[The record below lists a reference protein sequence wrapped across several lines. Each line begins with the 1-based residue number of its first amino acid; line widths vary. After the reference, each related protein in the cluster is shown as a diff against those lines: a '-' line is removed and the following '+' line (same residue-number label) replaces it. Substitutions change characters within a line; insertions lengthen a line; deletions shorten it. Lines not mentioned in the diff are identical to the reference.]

1 MVVRIG
7 ILPTLNSEPVQ
18 NRLAALGIPRFT
30 MDPGHLQEMT
40 GESTDVIYLLPM
52 EAIERPDWSQL
63 RVRLAR
69 ANRQFVMTGSQLS
82 TAQIMAAVRDGASD
96 VVDQNDGDERWR
108 SVLNRAAESQKL
120 WMQLYGGESFSTEQ
134 ALSGA
139 SGAIRALRQ
148 AVEKL
153 GPTDVNVLVLGESGV
168 GKEKV
173 AQALHQASRR
183 KNFVALNCAAI
194 PKDLLEAELFGVE
207 KGAFT
212 GAVKAR
218 AGLVEQA
225 AEGTLFLDE
234 IGEMDISLQPK
245 LLRFLETRAA
255 RRVGSESEY
264 KSSARVVAATNRYL
278 RAESEAGRF
287 RLDLYYR
294 LAEITLTVPPLRERR
309 EDIAPLAHIFLRL
322 ANERF
327 GKNIEYCEPELIQRF
342 MQYDWPGNARELKS
356 TIDRLVLLYDGAVLR
371 GSWWELTESNSTRQQ
386 SRTEEAAQALNTFNT
401 GQPAAP
407 APASTH
413 AVLNRQ
419 QKFDLARRLLA
430 ESANNYTWVAS
441 QLGVNSSTLW
451 RWRSMG
457 RI

>member
-1 MVVRIG
+1 VVVRIG
-7 ILPTLNSEPVQ
+7 FLPLPHAEAVET
-18 NRLAALGIPRFT
+18 RLADLGMPRFK
-30 MDPGHLQEMT
+30 MDPAQIQELT
-40 GESTDVIYLLPM
+40 HESTDVVYLFP
-52 EAIERPDWSQL
+52 IEVLQTADWNQL

-69 ANRQFVMTGSQLS
+69 ANRRFLLAGSDLK
-82 TAQIMAAVRDGASD
+82 TAQILEAVNDGASD
-96 VVDQNDGDERWR
+96 VIDDCDTDERWR
-108 SVLNRAAESQKL
+108 GALAKAAESQKL
-120 WMQLYGGESFSTEQ
+120 WMQLYGGEAFSQEQ

-139 SGAIRALRQ
+139 SAAIRNLRQ

-153 GPTDVNVLVLGESGV
+153 GPTDVNVLILGESGV

-173 AQALHQASRR
+173 AQALHTASRR
-183 KNFVALNCAAI
+183 KNFVAINCAAI

-225 AEGTLFLDE
+225 ADGTIFLDE

-245 LLRFLETRAA
+245 LLRYLETRHA
-255 RRVGSESEY
+255 RRVGGEAEY
-264 KSSARVVAATNRYL
+264 RSSARVVAATNRYL
-278 RAESEAGRF
+278 RAEAEAGRF

-294 LAEITLTVPPLRERR
+294 LAEITLSVPPLRERR
-309 EDIAPLAHIFLRL
+309 EDIPPLAHIFLRL

-342 MQYDWPGNARELKS
+342 MQHDWPGNARELKG
-356 TIDRLVLLYDGAVLR
+356 TIDRLVLLYDGTVLR
-371 GSWWELTESNSTRQQ
+371 SSWWDRPEPSAASRQQ
-386 SRTEEAAQALNTFNT
+386 ESAQAALATV
-401 GQPAAP
+401 QAAHP
-407 APASTH
+407 APPAPPMGGGI
-413 AVLNRQ
+413 LNRQ

-430 ESANNYTWVAS
+430 ESANNHTWVAG

-451 RWRSMG
+451 RWRKLG
-457 RI
+457 KI

>member
-1 MVVRIG
+1 
-7 ILPTLNSEPVQ
+7 
-18 NRLAALGIPRFT
+18 
-30 MDPGHLQEMT
+30 MDPDHLQELT
-40 GESTDVIYLLPM
+40 GESTDVIYLMPTDAM
-52 EAIERPDWSQL
+52 TRPDWSQL

-69 ANRQFVMTGSQLS
+69 ANRQFVMTGINLT

-96 VVDQNDGDERWR
+96 VVDQSDGDERWR
-108 SVLNRAAESQKL
+108 EVLNRAAESQKL

-225 AEGTLFLDE
+225 ADGTLFLDE
-234 IGEMDISLQPK
+234 IGEMDINLQPK
-245 LLRFLETRAA
+245 LLRFLETRVA

-264 KSSARVVAATNRYL
+264 KSSARVVSATNRYL

-356 TIDRLVLLYDGAVLR
+356 TVDRLVLLYDGPVLR
-371 GSWWELTESNSTRQQ
+371 GSWWDMAESDSTRQQ
-386 SRTEEAAQALNTFNT
+386 SRTVEAAQALNTFNS
-401 GQPAAP
+401 GQPAVAP
-407 APASTH
+407 APAATH
-413 AVLNRQ
+413 AVLSRQ

>member
-1 MVVRIG
+1 M
-7 ILPTLNSEPVQ
+7 
-18 NRLAALGIPRFT
+18 AALGIPRFT
-30 MDPGHLQEMT
+30 MDPEHLQELT
-40 GESTDVIYLLPM
+40 GESTDVIYLMPTDAM
-52 EAIERPDWSQL
+52 ARPDWSQL

-69 ANRQFVMTGSQLS
+69 ANRQFVMTGFNLT

-96 VVDQNDGDERWR
+96 IVDQKDDDERWR
-108 SVLNRAAESQKL
+108 EVLNRAAESQKL

-225 AEGTLFLDE
+225 ADGTLFLDE
-234 IGEMDISLQPK
+234 IGEMDINLQPK
-245 LLRFLETRAA
+245 LLRFLETRVA

-264 KSSARVVAATNRYL
+264 KSSARVVSATNRYL

-356 TIDRLVLLYDGAVLR
+356 TSDRLVLLYDGPVLR
-371 GSWWELTESNSTRQQ
+371 GSWWEMAEFSPARQTDKVQ
-386 SRTEEAAQALNTFNT
+386 AAEQALTTFKT
-401 GQPAAP
+401 GQAPPAA
-407 APASTH
+407 AGTH
-413 AVLNRQ
+413 AVLSRQ

>member
-1 MVVRIG
+1 MDLQQIQELTHESADVV
-7 ILPTLNSEPVQ
+7 
-18 NRLAALGIPRFT
+18 
-30 MDPGHLQEMT
+30 
-40 GESTDVIYLLPM
+40 YLLPF
-52 EAIERPDWSQL
+52 EVLDSEGWYQL

-69 ANRQFVMTGSQLS
+69 ANRRFVVTGSDLT
-82 TAQIMAAVRDGASD
+82 TARIMKAVNDGAFD
-96 VVDQNDGDERWR
+96 VLDEFDDDTRWR
-108 SVLNRAAESQKL
+108 AALAHAADSQTV
-120 WMQLYGGESFSTEQ
+120 WMQLYGGEAFSKEE

-139 SGAIRALRQ
+139 SAAIRNLRQ
-148 AVEKL
+148 AVDKL

-173 AQALHQASRR
+173 AQALHLASRR
-183 KNFVALNCAAI
+183 KEFVALNCAAI

-245 LLRFLETRAA
+245 LLRYLETRRA
-255 RRVGSESEY
+255 RRVGGESEY
-264 KSSARVVAATNRYL
+264 RSSARVVAATNRFL
-278 RAESEAGRF
+278 RAEAEAGRF

-294 LAEITLTVPPLRERR
+294 LAEITLSIPPLRERR
-309 EDIAPLAHIFLRL
+309 EDIPPLAHIFLRA

-327 GKNIEYCEPELIQRF
+327 GKNIEYCEPELVRRF

-356 TIDRLVLLYDGAVLR
+356 TIDRMVLLYDGSVLR
-371 GSWWELTESNSTRQQ
+371 ESWWDRPLDATPESDSSATP
-386 SRTEEAAQALNTFNT
+386 AARAAREVLASVN
-401 GQPAAP
+401 AP
-407 APASTH
+407 APAGNATPG
-413 AVLNRQ
+413 VLSRQ

-430 ESANNYTWVAS
+430 ESANNHTWVAS

-451 RWRSMG
+451 RWRKMG
-457 RI
+457 KI

>member
-1 MVVRIG
+1 MRIG
-7 ILPTLNSEPVQ
+7 ILPTPNFEPVQ
-18 NRLAALGIPRFT
+18 NRLVALGLPRFT
-30 MDPGHLQEMT
+30 MDPAHLQELT
-40 GESTDVIYLLPM
+40 AESTDVVYVLPTDALLT
-52 EAIERPDWSQL
+52 PDWNQL

-69 ANRQFVMTGSQLS
+69 ANRQFVMAGSRLT
-82 TAQIMAAVRDGASD
+82 TAEIMGAVRDGASD
-96 VVDQNDGDERWR
+96 VVDETDDNHRWH
-108 SVLNRAAESQKL
+108 SALQRAAESQKL
-120 WMQLYGGESFSTEQ
+120 WMQLYGGNSFSTEQ

-139 SGAIRALRQ
+139 SPAIRALRQ

-194 PKDLLEAELFGVE
+194 PKDLLEAEIFGVE
-207 KGAFT
+207 RGAFT

-225 AEGTLFLDE
+225 ADGTLFLDE

-245 LLRFLETRAA
+245 LLRFLETRIA
-255 RRVGSESEY
+255 RRVGSETEY
-264 KSSARVVAATNRYL
+264 KSSARVVSATNRYL

-294 LAEITLTVPPLRERR
+294 LAEISLSVPPLRERR
-309 EDIAPLAHIFLRL
+309 EDIAPLAHIFLRQ

-342 MQYDWPGNARELKS
+342 MLYDWPGNARELKS
-356 TIDRLVLLYDGAVLR
+356 TIDRLVLLYDGPVLR
-371 GSWWELTESNSTRQQ
+371 ASWWELAESGGFRPT
-386 SRTEEAAQALNTFNT
+386 THE
-401 GQPAAP
+401 P
-407 APASTH
+407 APTLPASPAGSPPATSTPV
-413 AVLNRQ
+413 ALNRQ
-419 QKFDLARRLLA
+419 QKYDLARRLLA

-451 RWRSMG
+451 RWRHLG
-457 RI
+457 KI

>member
-1 MVVRIG
+1 MRIG
-7 ILPTLNSEPVQ
+7 ILPTPNSEPVQ
-18 NRLAALGIPRFT
+18 HRLAVLGLPRFT
-30 MDPGHLQEMT
+30 LDSAHLQELT
-40 GESTDVIYLLPM
+40 TESTDVVYVLPTDALLT
-52 EAIERPDWSQL
+52 PDWSQL

-69 ANRQFVMTGSQLS
+69 ANRQFIMAGSRLT
-82 TAQIMAAVRDGASD
+82 TAEIMAAVRDGASD
-96 VVDQNDGDERWR
+96 VVDETDDNHRWH
-108 SVLNRAAESQKL
+108 SALQRAAESQKL
-120 WMQLYGGESFSTEQ
+120 WMQLYGGNSFSTEQ

-173 AQALHQASRR
+173 ALALHQASRR

-207 KGAFT
+207 RGAFT

-225 AEGTLFLDE
+225 ADGTLFLDE

-245 LLRFLETRAA
+245 LLRFLEI
-255 RRVGSESEY
+255 
-264 KSSARVVAATNRYL
+264 
-278 RAESEAGRF
+278 

-294 LAEITLTVPPLRERR
+294 LAEISLSVPPLRERR
-309 EDIAPLAHIFLRL
+309 EDIAPLAHIFLRQ

-342 MQYDWPGNARELKS
+342 MLYDWPGNARELKS
-356 TIDRLVLLYDGAVLR
+356 TIDRLVLLYDGPVLR
-371 GSWWELTESNSTRQQ
+371 ASWWELAESGGFRPTTHEPAPTLPASP
-386 SRTEEAAQALNTFNT
+386 T
-401 GQPAAP
+401 GSPPAA
-407 APASTH
+407 STTPV
-413 AVLNRQ
+413 ALNRQ
-419 QKFDLARRLLA
+419 QKYDLARRLLA

-451 RWRSMG
+451 RWRHLG
-457 RI
+457 KI

>member
-1 MVVRIG
+1 LGGVRIG
-7 ILPTLNSEPVQ
+7 VLPNPNSDAVPT
-18 NRLAALGIPRFT
+18 RLMALGVPRFK
-30 MDPGHLQEMT
+30 MDPQQIQELT
-40 GESTDVIYLLPM
+40 NESADVVYLLPV
-52 EAIERPDWSQL
+52 ESLQGAEWNQL

-69 ANRQFVMTGSQLS
+69 ANRRFVVAGEDLT
-82 TAQIMAAVRDGASD
+82 TAQIMEAVNDGASD
-96 VVDQNDGDERWR
+96 VLDDIDDDRRWR
-108 SVLNRAAESQKL
+108 AALDKAVASQKL

-139 SGAIRALRQ
+139 STAIRTLRQ

-153 GPTDVNVLVLGESGV
+153 GPTDVNVLILGESGV

-173 AQALHQASRR
+173 AQALHAASRR

-212 GAVKAR
+212 GAHKAR

-225 AEGTLFLDE
+225 ADGTIFLDE

-245 LLRFLETRAA
+245 LLRYLETRHA
-255 RRVGSESEY
+255 RRVGGEAEY
-264 KSSARVVAATNRYL
+264 RASARVVAATNRYL
-278 RAESEAGRF
+278 RAEAEAGRF

-294 LAEITLTVPPLRERR
+294 LAEITLSVPPLRERR
-309 EDIAPLAHIFLRL
+309 EDVPPLAHIFLKL

-327 GKNIEYCEPELIQRF
+327 GKNIEYCEPALIQRF

-356 TIDRLVLLYDGAVLR
+356 MIDRLVLLYDGPVLR
-371 GSWWELTESNSTRQQ
+371 ESWWERPEASNVRAIKV
-386 SRTEEAAQALNTFNT
+386 EAAEQALASVAVAPPATA
-401 GQPAAP
+401 AAP
-407 APASTH
+407 ASPG
-413 AVLNRQ
+413 VLNRQ

-430 ESANNYTWVAS
+430 ESANNHTWVAS

-451 RWRSMG
+451 RWRKLG
-457 RI
+457 KI